1 MVSAC
6 CVEGCNNKWGLFVGG
21 KKVSFFKI
29 PKASGK
35 FGNIKKR
42 EAWLAS
48 LKQENWTPQ
57 PEDVICGV
65 HFLTGQ
71 PSNDPK
77 HPDYQPQIFPNRA
90 VDMEKLQ
97 GDLSIWEKTRD
108 RNPPVIQVTP
118 ENDVHKPQLILPKG
132 FSYAL
137 QTPLIIG
144 TQQLAMAAQPSA
156 VTTLVS
162 NQQVIMTTQQL
173 MNAASNGIPVV
184 NNPSTSSLVIQ
195 PLQSSSQETS
205 GQTSEAT
212 TSSITIEKVES
223 LNPQY
228 VTAGSNNSKSDD
240 TLMSSLGCKP
250 LEDNESEKKS
260 EKVLESKAEKVS
272 ESKLEKL
279 ASQLKSEALAKQNAG
294 NENTQ
299 NFMNSL
305 SLKPKESPD
314 KGNKSVSSE
323 PKNKR
328 KSLPNGT
335 DGKAFNG
342 GDGKPALEIKIEP
355 LDMTVSPT
363 PTSIS
368 AAALMS
374 HFATTALGKSV
385 GTTADI
391 PEFINM
397 NELSPKKGGKS
408 KPMKSEDIDES
419 VISKAVIKTPVKM
432 KNNGG
437 DEETAVRFMT
447 QYMCRYCAQRFDNW
461 DKIKEHVSLHL
472 KGKHTNHTCSV
483 CGKEYRT
490 PSKLQRHVR
499 VHSGERPYACTVCGR
514 RFTRSDHVK
523 QHMKVHLPPQE
534 LNVCRLCGTRF
545 LKRQSLQ
552 LHLQQAHLVNQ
563 LFTCN
568 RCGEAFESLEQLNAH
583 NLTHD
588 SILNSLKGNENSEE
602 TPTLQGIA
610 KFSVGLNVK
619 QIDGSRLF
627 TKLDGQRPIA
637 PKPEPPMPKI
647 EPKPEPSSAEQD
659 DTMKYN
665 YILTLDAPENP
676 EDVTKIS
683 DKLIAESIEE
693 ESKKYEE
700 LKRQIEEHA
709 KMMAEEAAK
718 REEALERER
727 KEREKAESKEIA
739 AAFNLERANHV
750 GDCENPDDP
759 MDVSE
764 YESPSVLT
772 SEDGMSMYISTAD
785 IMKLKGMNAESSH
798 NSDGSD
804 SNANEMEEYS
814 EMNIDDDKMDTEK
827 EHVNDLNKETDKE
840 KKEEDSKK
848 SSCKVVAGSNK
859 AAPYKPGPLWF
870 KTAQHRNAVLTKQ
883 SEKILNVSKDHTSA
897 AETSNQDAQLNMVSC
912 IKPNINELLK
922 AKVEQKNLNITENA
936 KNITVPNPVLGLSQ
950 GQPIHVPIA
959 PQAQQQV
966 QQYILVQPQAQA
978 TVTPGMVTP
987 VTPQTLQNSGMLKCE
1002 HCCIWFEDRAMAL
1015 LHNTLHNA
1023 DKNDP
1028 YTCRKCYKKM
1038 GNRLEFNA
1046 HLIWH
1051 LEPNMD
1057 I

>member
-1 MVSAC
+1 M
-6 CVEGCNNKWGLFVGG
+6 
-21 KKVSFFKI
+21 
-29 PKASGK
+29 
-35 FGNIKKR
+35 
-42 EAWLAS
+42 
-48 LKQENWTPQ
+48 T
-57 PEDVICGV
+57 
-65 HFLTGQ
+65 
-71 PSNDPK
+71 
-77 HPDYQPQIFPNRA
+77 
-90 VDMEKLQ
+90 
-97 GDLSIWEKTRD
+97 
-108 RNPPVIQVTP
+108 
-118 ENDVHKPQLILPKG
+118 
-132 FSYAL
+132 
-137 QTPLIIG
+137 
-144 TQQLAMAAQPSA
+144 AQPSA

-162 NQQVIMTTQQL
+162 NQQVVMTTQQL
-173 MNAASNGIPVV
+173 LNAASNGIPTL

-195 PLQSSSQETS
+195 PLQSSSQDTS
-205 GQTSEAT
+205 GQMSEAT
-212 TSSITIEKVES
+212 TSSLTIEKVES

-228 VTAGSNNSKSDD
+228 VTAGSINSKSDE

-250 LEDNESEKKS
+250 LEDKDS
-260 EKVLESKAEKVS
+260 ESKPEKPS

-299 NFMNSL
+299 NFMSSL
-305 SLKPKESPD
+305 SLKPKESSD
-314 KGNKSVSSE
+314 KGNKSVSPES
-323 PKNKR
+323 KNRR
-328 KSLPNGT
+328 KNLSNGT
-335 DGKAFNG
+335 DAIAVNG
-342 GDGKPALEIKIEP
+342 GDPKLTSGIKIEP

-363 PTSIS
+363 GTSIS

-374 HFATTALGKSV
+374 HFATTALGKSI

-391 PEFINM
+391 PDFINM

-432 KNNGG
+432 KNSGE
-437 DEETAVRFMT
+437 EETAVRFMT

-472 KGKHTNHTCSV
+472 KGKHTNHMCSV

-588 SILNSLKGNENSEE
+588 TILNSMKSDGKSEE

-610 KFSVGLNVK
+610 KFSVGHNVK

-647 EPKPEPSSAEQD
+647 EPKPEPPSTEQD

-739 AAFNLERANHV
+739 AAFNLEKANHV

-785 IMKLKGMNAESSH
+785 IMKLKGMNEESSH
-798 NSDGSD
+798 NSEGSD

-814 EMNIDDDKMDTEK
+814 EMIIDEDKMDTEK
-827 EHVNDLNKETDKE
+827 EHINDLNKETDKE
-840 KKEEDSKK
+840 KKDEESKK
-848 SSCKVVAGSNK
+848 STHTVVAGPNK
-859 AAPYKPGPLWF
+859 AVPYKPGPLWF
-870 KTAQHRNAVLTKQ
+870 KTAQHRSAVLTKQ
-883 SEKILNVSKDHTSA
+883 SEKILNVSKDNTSTA
-897 AETSNQDAQLNMVSC
+897 AESSNKEAQLNMVSC

-922 AKVEQKNLNITENA
+922 AKVEQKNFNIMENE
-936 KNITVPNPVLGLSQ
+936 KNATISNPVLGLTQ

-959 PQAQQQV
+959 PQPQQQV
-966 QQYILVQPQAQA
+966 QQYILVQPPAQA

-1057 I
+1057 M

>member
-1 MVSAC
+1 M
-6 CVEGCNNKWGLFVGG
+6 
-21 KKVSFFKI
+21 
-29 PKASGK
+29 
-35 FGNIKKR
+35 
-42 EAWLAS
+42 
-48 LKQENWTPQ
+48 T
-57 PEDVICGV
+57 
-65 HFLTGQ
+65 
-71 PSNDPK
+71 
-77 HPDYQPQIFPNRA
+77 
-90 VDMEKLQ
+90 
-97 GDLSIWEKTRD
+97 
-108 RNPPVIQVTP
+108 
-118 ENDVHKPQLILPKG
+118 
-132 FSYAL
+132 
-137 QTPLIIG
+137 
-144 TQQLAMAAQPSA
+144 AQPSA

-162 NQQVIMTTQQL
+162 NQQVVMTTQQL
-173 MNAASNGIPVV
+173 LNAASNGIPTL

-195 PLQSSSQETS
+195 PLQSSSQDTS
-205 GQTSEAT
+205 GQMSEAT
-212 TSSITIEKVES
+212 TSSLTIEKVES

-228 VTAGSNNSKSDD
+228 VTAGSINSKSDE

-250 LEDNESEKKS
+250 FEDMESESKPEKS
-260 EKVLESKAEKVS
+260 S

-299 NFMNSL
+299 NFMSSL
-305 SLKPKESPD
+305 SLKPKESSD
-314 KGNKSVSSE
+314 IKGNKSVSPE
-323 PKNKR
+323 TKNKR
-328 KSLPNGT
+328 KNLSNGT
-335 DGKAFNG
+335 DAIGVNG
-342 GDGKPALEIKIEP
+342 GDPKLTSGIKIEP

-363 PTSIS
+363 GTSIS

-374 HFATTALGKSV
+374 HFATTALGKSI

-391 PEFINM
+391 PDFINM

-432 KNNGG
+432 KNSGE
-437 DEETAVRFMT
+437 EETAVRFMT

-472 KGKHTNHTCSV
+472 KGKHTNHMCSV

-588 SILNSLKGNENSEE
+588 TILNSMKSDGKSEE

-637 PKPEPPMPKI
+637 PKPEPQMPKV
-647 EPKPEPSSAEQD
+647 EPKPEPPSTEQD

-665 YILTLDAPENP
+665 YILTLDATENP

-739 AAFNLERANHV
+739 AAFNLEKANHV

-785 IMKLKGMNAESSH
+785 IMKLKGMNEESSH
-798 NSDGSD
+798 NSEGSD

-814 EMNIDDDKMDTEK
+814 EMIIDEDKTDTEK

-840 KKEEDSKK
+840 KKDEESKK
-848 SSCKVVAGSNK
+848 STHMVVAGPNK
-859 AAPYKPGPLWF
+859 VVPYKPGPLWF
-870 KTAQHRNAVLTKQ
+870 KTAQHRSAVLTKQ
-883 SEKILNVSKDHTSA
+883 SEKILNVSKDNTSTA
-897 AETSNQDAQLNMVSC
+897 AESSNQEAQLNMVSC

-922 AKVEQKNLNITENA
+922 AKVEQKNFNIMEND
-936 KNITVPNPVLGLSQ
+936 KNATISNPVLGLTQ
-950 GQPIHVPIA
+950 GQPIHLPIA
-959 PQAQQQV
+959 PQPQQQV
-966 QQYILVQPQAQA
+966 QQYILVQPPAQ
-978 TVTPGMVTP
+978 PGMVTP

-1057 I
+1057 M